1 MWKKLIRKYLF
12 LCETTNNML
21 ILTWPAT
28 SPSYATIYLFIL
40 YFFALSRCSTCCVIL
55 STKRV
60 FCTLGPTKKKKKKL
74 ALWSLRAIC
83 HSVIKFGTTSVP
95 LFHLASAF
103 RMQKKGETFNVH
115 KESWCKREQNNRIC
129 QTSEDVRCLK
139 SCSSELTGI
148 PIDRPYFTF
157 LWETV
162 SASPWEAETMS
173 LVYAFSWI
181 CLSIL
186 SEN

>member
-1 MWKKLIRKYLF
+1 MLLF
-12 LCETTNNML
+12 
-21 ILTWPAT
+21 
-28 SPSYATIYLFIL
+28 IYLFFIFL
-40 YFFALSRCSTCCVIL
+40 LSADVQHAVS
-55 STKRV
+55 
-60 FCTLGPTKKKKKKL
+60 FCPQKGFSAHWVPQKKKKKKL